1 MAASSCRGKLEVR
14 HWHASFAIFHNKS
27 NSMDASRPTME
38 ASLQRYMDVS
48 FSLNNTSNSWIP
60 QMFCQ
65 FFLDP
70 TVTSASLFR
79 NSRYFYF
86 YSVAQFLTGRGHGR
100 VTNSVDLSGLDQFL
114 ELDKLPRT
122 TTQELPRQSFDP
134 QELSSP
140 SQKQILELSLRLQ
153 IEPSR
158 VNSEEDNDSKPAWPT
173 LYSAHEFPCA
183 RAR

>member
-1 MAASSCRGKLEVR
+1 M
-14 HWHASFAIFHNKS
+14 
-27 NSMDASRPTME
+27 
-38 ASLQRYMDVS
+38 
-48 FSLNNTSNSWIP
+48 
-60 QMFCQ
+60 
-65 FFLDP
+65 
-70 TVTSASLFR
+70 
-79 NSRYFYF
+79 
-86 YSVAQFLTGRGHGR
+86 
-100 VTNSVDLSGLDQFL
+100 TNSVDLSGLDQFL